1 MTLRTR
7 LGYGV
12 GDLGG
17 NLFFT
22 VVSFHLLIF
31 FTDTVGLSP
40 ALTGLAFTAARLWD
54 AVTDPLMGALS
65 DRTRTRWGRRRP
77 YLLAGAPLLLA
88 GIAVLFVDPGLS
100 APGSLFVWALAVYG
114 VVNTAYTVAFI
125 PYNALTPDLAP
136 ASDQRTSLN
145 GYRMTFAV
153 AGTLLGAAGFPALVA
168 ALGPGAPGYA
178 RAGLITGAIVCA
190 GLLVTFL
197 TVREPPL
204 PAAAARRPA
213 AGLRPVL
220 QALGNRAFLLVLI
233 PWTLHM
239 VGISLVSPMVVFYFK
254 YVHGDEGL
262 SQIALGVLLAAVMA
276 SIAVWVRI
284 GRRLEKRTCYNL
296 GMVWFCVCLL
306 AAAAF
311 GQHGVTFT
319 LIVMGL
325 AGFGLATH
333 YVFPWSMLPDAIDA
347 GAAGAGA
354 PDAGRRDEGVYYGLW
369 TLLQKAGQ
377 ALAPL
382 LIGLTLT
389 AGGYVAD
396 AAQTPA
402 ALTGIRLL
410 VGPFPAV
417 FFAAAVAVLTAYP
430 ITRAAHARIAE
441 RLARPPGAAQPP

>member
-7 LGYGV
+7 LGYGA

-40 ALTGLAFTAARLWD
+40 ALTGLAFTVARLWD

-88 GIAVLFVDPGLS
+88 GVTVLFLDPGLS
-100 APGSLFVWALAVYG
+100 VPGSLFVWALAVYG
-114 VVNTAYTVAFI
+114 LVNTSYTVAFI

-136 ASDQRTSLN
+136 ASDQRTALN

-153 AGTLLGAAGFPALVA
+153 AGTLIGAAGFPALVA
-168 ALGPGAPGYA
+168 ALGAGAPGYA
-178 RAGLITGAIVCA
+178 RAGLITGAIICA

-204 PAAAARRPA
+204 PAPVARNA

-254 YVHGDEGL
+254 YVHADEGL
-262 SQIALGVLLAAVMA
+262 SQAALGVLLAAVMA

-296 GMVWFCVCLL
+296 GMVWFCLCLL

-311 GQHGVTFT
+311 GQHSVPLT

-347 GAAGAGA
+347 GALA
-354 PDAGRRDEGVYYGLW
+354 AGRRDEGVYYGLW
-369 TLLQKAGQ
+369 TLLQKGGQ

-382 LIGLTLT
+382 LIGITLS

-396 AAQTPA
+396 AVQTPA

-441 RLARPPGAAQPP
+441 RLTAARSP

>member
-1 MTLRTR
+1 MTLRTK
-7 LGYGV
+7 LGYGA

-22 VVSFHLLIF
+22 VASFHLLIF
-31 FTDTVGLSP
+31 FTDTMGLPP
-40 ALTGLAFTAARLWD
+40 ALTGLAFTAARVWD
-54 AVTDPLMGALS
+54 AVTDPLMGMLS

-88 GIAVLFVDPGLS
+88 GIAVLFTDPGLRT
-100 APGSLFVWALAVYG
+100 PGALFVWAAVVYAL
-114 VVNTAYTVAFI
+114 VNTAYTVAFI
-125 PYNALTPDLAP
+125 PYNSLTPDLAP
-136 ASDQRTSLN
+136 ASDERTALN

-153 AGTLLGAAGFPALVA
+153 AGTLIGAAGFPALVTA
-168 ALGPGAPGYA
+168 FGAGAPGYA
-178 RAGLITGAIVCA
+178 RAGLLTGAIVCA
-190 GLLVTFL
+190 ALLVTFL
-197 TVREPPL
+197 LVREPPL
-204 PAAAARRPA
+204 PAPAAPAARSAA

-220 QALGNRAFLLVLI
+220 QALGNRPFLLVLI

-254 YVHGDEGL
+254 YVHADEGL
-262 SQIALGVLLAAVMA
+262 SQIALGVLLIAVMA
-276 SIAVWVRI
+276 SIAVWVRA

-311 GQHGVTFT
+311 GQRSVPFT
-319 LIVMGL
+319 LIVIGL
-325 AGFGLATH
+325 AGCGLAAH

-347 GAAGAGA
+347 GAAAHG
-354 PDAGRRDEGVYYGLW
+354 GRRDEGVYYGLW
-369 TLLQKAGQ
+369 TLLQKGGQ

-382 LIGLTLT
+382 LIGITLS

-430 ITRAAHARIAE
+430 ITRAAHAQIAK
-441 RLARPPGAAQPP
+441 RLAAARGRPA

>member
-1 MTLRTR
+1 MTLRTK

-40 ALTGLAFTAARLWD
+40 VAAGLAFTVARLWD
-54 AVTDPLMGALS
+54 AVTDPLMGVIS

-88 GIAVLFVDPGLS
+88 GIAVLFVDPGLRT
-100 APGSLFVWALAVYG
+100 PGGMFAWAAVVYSLA
-114 VVNTAYTVAFI
+114 NTAYTVAFI
-125 PYNALTPDLAP
+125 PYNSLTPDLASG
-136 ASDQRTSLN
+136 SDQRTVLT
-145 GYRMTFAV
+145 GYRMAFAV
-153 AGTLLGAAGFPALVA
+153 IGTLIGAAGFPALVA
-168 ALGPGAPGYA
+168 ALGHGAPGYG
-178 RAGLITGAIVCA
+178 RAGLVTGAIVCA

-197 TVREPPL
+197 MVREP
-204 PAAAARRPA
+204 ARPA
-213 AGLRPVL
+213 PTPPKPAGIGLQPVL

-233 PWTLHM
+233 PWALHM

-254 YVHGDEGL
+254 YLHGDEGL
-262 SQIALGVLLAAVMA
+262 SQIALGVLLIVAMAA
-276 SIAVWVRI
+276 IALWVRA

-296 GMVWFCVCLL
+296 GMVWFCLCLL

-311 GQHGVTFT
+311 GQRSVPLT
-319 LIVMGL
+319 LVIIGL
-325 AGFGLATH
+325 AGIGLATH

-347 GAAGAGA
+347 GAAAS
-354 PDAGRRDEGVYYGLW
+354 GRRDEGIYYGLW
-369 TLLQKAGQ
+369 TLLQKGGQ

-382 LIGLTLT
+382 LAGITLSAT
-389 AGGYVAD
+389 GYVAD
-396 AAQTPA
+396 AVQTPA

-410 VGPFPAV
+410 VGPFPAL
-417 FFAAAVAVLTAYP
+417 FFAAAVAVLTGYP
-430 ITRAAHARIAE
+430 ITRTAHARLQE
-441 RLARPPGAAQPP
+441 RLQSA

>member
-40 ALTGLAFTAARLWD
+40 ALTGLAFTVARLWD
-54 AVTDPLMGALS
+54 AVTDPLMGVIS

-100 APGSLFVWALAVYG
+100 TPGALFAWAAVVYSL
-114 VVNTAYTVAFI
+114 VNTAYTVAFI
-125 PYNALTPDLAP
+125 PYNSLTPDLAP
-136 ASDQRTSLN
+136 GSDERTALN

-153 AGTLLGAAGFPALVA
+153 IGTLIGAAGFPMLVA
-168 ALGPGAPGYA
+168 ALGPGAPGYG
-178 RAGLITGAIVCA
+178 RAGLVTGAIVCA

-197 TVREPPL
+197 AVREPP
-204 PAAAARRPA
+204 RPA
-213 AGLRPVL
+213 APPETAGIGLRPVL

-254 YVHGDEGL
+254 YLHGDEGL
-262 SQIALGVLLAAVMA
+262 SQIALGVLLIAAMI
-276 SIAVWVRI
+276 SITLWVRA

-296 GMVWFCVCLL
+296 GMVWFCLCLL

-311 GQHGVTFT
+311 GHRSVPLT
-319 LIVMGL
+319 LVIIGL
-325 AGFGLATH
+325 AGIGLATH

-347 GAAGAGA
+347 GAAAS
-354 PDAGRRDEGVYYGLW
+354 GRRDEGVYYGLW
-369 TLLQKAGQ
+369 TLLQKGGQ

-382 LIGLTLT
+382 IAGITLSAT
-389 AGGYVAD
+389 GYVAD

-410 VGPFPAV
+410 VGPFPAF

-430 ITRAAHARIAE
+430 ITRAAHAKLQE
-441 RLARPPGAAQPP
+441 RLQSAG

>member
-1 MTLRTR
+1 MTLRTK

-40 ALTGLAFTAARLWD
+40 ALTGLAFTVARLWD
-54 AVTDPLMGALS
+54 AVTDPLMGVIS

-88 GIAVLFVDPGLS
+88 GIAVLFVDPGLGT
-100 APGSLFVWALAVYG
+100 PGALFAWAVIVYSLA
-114 VVNTAYTVAFI
+114 NTAYTVAFI
-125 PYNALTPDLAP
+125 PYNSLTPDLAP
-136 ASDQRTSLN
+136 GSDQRTALN

-153 AGTLLGAAGFPALVA
+153 IGTLIGAAGFPALVA
-168 ALGPGAPGYA
+168 TLGPGASGYG
-178 RAGLITGAIVCA
+178 RAGLVIGAIVCA
-190 GLLVTFL
+190 ALLVTFL
-197 TVREPPL
+197 MVREPAV
-204 PAAAARRPA
+204 PASSPA
-213 AGLRPVL
+213 TAGIGLRPVL

-254 YVHGDEGL
+254 YLHGDEGL
-262 SQIALGVLLAAVMA
+262 SQIALGVLLIAAMA
-276 SIAVWVRI
+276 SISLWVRA

-296 GMVWFCVCLL
+296 GMVWFCLCLL

-311 GQHGVTFT
+311 GQSSVPLT
-319 LIVMGL
+319 LLIIGL
-325 AGFGLATH
+325 AGVGLATH

-347 GAAGAGA
+347 GAAAT
-354 PDAGRRDEGVYYGLW
+354 GRRDEGVYYGLW
-369 TLLQKAGQ
+369 TLLQKGGQ

-382 LIGLTLT
+382 VAGITLSAT
-389 AGGYVAD
+389 GYVAD

-430 ITRAAHARIAE
+430 ITRAAHAKLQE
-441 RLARPPGAAQPP
+441 RLRSA

>member
-1 MTLRTR
+1 MTLRTK

-40 ALTGLAFTAARLWD
+40 ALTGLAFTVARLWD
-54 AVTDPLMGALS
+54 AVTDPLMGIIS

-88 GIAVLFVDPGLS
+88 GIAVLFVDPGLGT
-100 APGSLFVWALAVYG
+100 PGALFAWAVIVYSL
-114 VVNTAYTVAFI
+114 VNTAYTVAFI
-125 PYNALTPDLAP
+125 PYNSLTPDLAP
-136 ASDQRTSLN
+136 GSDQRTALN

-153 AGTLLGAAGFPALVA
+153 TGTLIGAAGFPALVA
-168 ALGPGAPGYA
+168 ALGPGAPGYG
-178 RAGLITGAIVCA
+178 RAGLVIGAIVCA
-190 GLLVTFL
+190 ALLVTFL
-197 TVREPPL
+197 MVREPPP
-204 PAAAARRPA
+204 PASPTTAGI
-213 AGLRPVL
+213 GLRPVL

-254 YVHGDEGL
+254 YLHGDEGL
-262 SQIALGVLLAAVMA
+262 SQIALGVLLIAAMA
-276 SIAVWVRI
+276 SISLWVRA

-296 GMVWFCVCLL
+296 GMVWFCLCLL

-311 GQHGVTFT
+311 GQSSVPLT
-319 LIVMGL
+319 LLIIGL
-325 AGFGLATH
+325 AGVGLATH

-347 GAAGAGA
+347 GAAAT
-354 PDAGRRDEGVYYGLW
+354 GRRDEGVYYGLW
-369 TLLQKAGQ
+369 TLLQKGGQ

-382 LIGLTLT
+382 LAGITLSAT
-389 AGGYVAD
+389 GYVAD

-430 ITRAAHARIAE
+430 ITRAAHAKLQE
-441 RLARPPGAAQPP
+441 RLRSA

>member
-1 MTLRTR
+1 MTLRTK

-31 FTDTVGLSP
+31 FTDTLGLSP
-40 ALTGLAFTAARLWD
+40 LLTGLAFTVARLWD
-54 AVTDPLMGALS
+54 ALTDPMMGAIS

-88 GIAVLFVDPGLS
+88 GIAVLFVDPGLRTQG
-100 APGSLFVWALAVYG
+100 ALFAWAAIVYSLA
-114 VVNTAYTVAFI
+114 NTAYTVAFI
-125 PYNALTPDLAP
+125 PYNSLTPDLAP
-136 ASDQRTSLN
+136 GSDQRTALN

-153 AGTLLGAAGFPALVA
+153 VGTLIGAAGFPMLVA
-168 ALGPGAPGYA
+168 ALGSGATGYG

-197 TVREPPL
+197 AVREPP
-204 PAAAARRPA
+204 PAAAAARA
-213 AGLRPVL
+213 AISLQPVL

-254 YVHGDEGL
+254 YLHGDEGL
-262 SQIALGVLLAAVMA
+262 SQIALGVLLIAAMGA
-276 SIAVWVRI
+276 ISLWVRF

-296 GMVWFCVCLL
+296 GMVWFCLCLL
-306 AAAAF
+306 AAAAL
-311 GQHGVTFT
+311 GQHSVPLT
-319 LIVMGL
+319 LVIIGL

-347 GAAGAGA
+347 GAAAS
-354 PDAGRRDEGVYYGLW
+354 GRRDEGVYYGLW

-382 LIGLTLT
+382 LAGITLSAT
-389 AGGYVAD
+389 GYVAD
-396 AAQTPA
+396 AEQTQA

-430 ITRAAHARIAE
+430 ITRAAHARLQE
-441 RLARPPGAAQPP
+441 RLQSARSAP

>member
-7 LGYGV
+7 LGYGA

-88 GIAVLFVDPGLS
+88 GVTVLFLDPGLS
-100 APGSLFVWALAVYG
+100 APGSLFVWALAVYSL
-114 VVNTAYTVAFI
+114 VNTAYTVAFI

-136 ASDQRTSLN
+136 ASDQRTALN

-153 AGTLLGAAGFPALVA
+153 AGTLIGAAGFPALVA

-178 RAGLITGAIVCA
+178 RAGLITGAIICA

-204 PAAAARRPA
+204 PAPVARNAA

-254 YVHGDEGL
+254 YVHADEGL
-262 SQIALGVLLAAVMA
+262 SQAALGVLLAAVMA

-296 GMVWFCVCLL
+296 GMVWFCLCLL

-311 GQHGVTFT
+311 GQHSVPLT

-347 GAAGAGA
+347 GALA
-354 PDAGRRDEGVYYGLW
+354 AGRRDEGVYYGLW
-369 TLLQKAGQ
+369 TLLQKGGQ

-382 LIGLTLT
+382 LIGITLS

-396 AAQTPA
+396 AVQTPA

-441 RLARPPGAAQPP
+441 RLTAARSPGPARSP

>member
-1 MTLRTR
+1 MTLRTK

-31 FTDTVGLSP
+31 YTDTVGLSP
-40 ALTGLAFTAARLWD
+40 ALTGLAFTVARLWD
-54 AVTDPLMGALS
+54 AVTDPLMGVIS

-88 GIAVLFVDPGLS
+88 GIAVLFVDPGLQT
-100 APGSLFVWALAVYG
+100 PGAMFAWAVIVYSLA
-114 VVNTAYTVAFI
+114 NTAYTVAFV
-125 PYNALTPDLAP
+125 PYNSLTPDLA
-136 ASDQRTSLN
+136 AGSDERTALN

-153 AGTLLGAAGFPALVA
+153 VGTLIGAAGFPALVA
-168 ALGPGAPGYA
+168 ALGPGAPGYG
-178 RAGLITGAIVCA
+178 RAGLVIGAIVCA

-197 TVREPPL
+197 MVREPPP
-204 PAAAARRPA
+204 PAAAPGTDGI
-213 AGLRPVL
+213 GLQPVL
-220 QALGNRAFLLVLI
+220 QALGNRSFLLVLI

-262 SQIALGVLLAAVMA
+262 SQIALGVLLIAAMA
-276 SIAVWVRI
+276 SIGLWVRA

-296 GMVWFCVCLL
+296 GMVWFCLCLL

-311 GQHGVTFT
+311 GQHSVPLT
-319 LIVMGL
+319 LVIIGM

-347 GAAGAGA
+347 GAAAS
-354 PDAGRRDEGVYYGLW
+354 GRRDEGVYYGLW

-382 LIGLTLT
+382 LAGITLSAT
-389 AGGYVAD
+389 GYVAD
-396 AAQTPA
+396 AVQTPA

-430 ITRAAHARIAE
+430 ITRAVHAKLQE
-441 RLARPPGAAQPP
+441 RLQSE

>member
-7 LGYGV
+7 LGYGA

-88 GIAVLFVDPGLS
+88 GVTALFFDPGLS
-100 APGSLFVWALAVYG
+100 APGSLFVWALAVYSL
-114 VVNTAYTVAFI
+114 VNTAYTVAFI

-136 ASDQRTSLN
+136 ASDQRTALN

-153 AGTLLGAAGFPALVA
+153 AGTLIGAAGFPALVA
-168 ALGPGAPGYA
+168 ALGAGAPGYA
-178 RAGLITGAIVCA
+178 RAGLITGAIICA

-204 PAAAARRPA
+204 PAPVARNA

-254 YVHGDEGL
+254 YVHADEGL
-262 SQIALGVLLAAVMA
+262 SQAALGVLLAAVMA

-296 GMVWFCVCLL
+296 GMVWFCLCLL

-311 GQHGVTFT
+311 GQHGVPLT

-347 GAAGAGA
+347 GALA
-354 PDAGRRDEGVYYGLW
+354 AGRRDEGVYYGLW
-369 TLLQKAGQ
+369 TLLQKGGQ

-382 LIGLTLT
+382 LIGITLS

-396 AAQTPA
+396 AVQTPA

-441 RLARPPGAAQPP
+441 RLTSARSP

>member
-7 LGYGV
+7 LGYGA

-40 ALTGLAFTAARLWD
+40 ALTGLAFTVARLWD

-88 GIAVLFVDPGLS
+88 GVTVLFLDPGLS

-114 VVNTAYTVAFI
+114 LVNTAYTVAFI

-136 ASDQRTSLN
+136 ASDQRTALN

-153 AGTLLGAAGFPALVA
+153 AGTLIGAAGFPALVA
-168 ALGPGAPGYA
+168 ALGAGAPGYA
-178 RAGLITGAIVCA
+178 RAGLITGAIICA

-204 PAAAARRPA
+204 PAPVARNA

-254 YVHGDEGL
+254 YVHADEGL
-262 SQIALGVLLAAVMA
+262 SQAALGVLLAAVMA

-296 GMVWFCVCLL
+296 GMVWFCLCLL

-311 GQHGVTFT
+311 GQHSVPLT

-347 GAAGAGA
+347 GALA
-354 PDAGRRDEGVYYGLW
+354 AGRRDEGVYYGLW
-369 TLLQKAGQ
+369 TLLQKGGQ

-382 LIGLTLT
+382 LIGITLS

-396 AAQTPA
+396 AVQTPA

-441 RLARPPGAAQPP
+441 RLTAARSP